1 MRALH
6 RLFLTC
12 WMMAS
17 ADAAQIGKPPL
28 VPPASERAE
37 SPVRGGTRF
46 GRAVLPLADLDGD
59 GTPEIAVGAP
69 MWQGGGA
76 VLVLSGATRGRL
88 ALWRGAERLGSFG
101 HELRPMGDVDGDGVE
116 DVLVGRQEGHQ
127 CELWSPAKGHALRT
141 FRSPFEHVFAAGD
154 LDGDGLDDQLVT
166 WPTRWSLRAG
176 STGELLGSWDPG
188 VGAEE
193 LTALEDLDGD
203 GLLDFLVQA
212 SAERL
217 ILSAAGEDGLPTFA
231 CEAAPVVH
239 DHWGPVFGGR
249 GLVVDGAAS
258 GDLDGD
264 GRSDLVVSC
273 RHRGAAFIA
282 GLSLADRSTAIMRTP
297 PPGPGHDPLAGSR
310 YRFGYELLCPGD
322 LNGDGAGDVIA
333 SGAITIFQVRV
344 AALDAATG
352 GELWSADWSDGGATS
367 GVSLA
372 RFADVDGDGAAEVLV
387 GSSDWFWHGVVVPNG
402 TVRLLSGA
410 TGEPLWVVGER
421 RYRPGGVEAAPGARE
436 KR

>member
-1 MRALH
+1 MRS
-6 RLFLTC
+6 LFQLLLLC
-12 WMMAS
+12 SLMAS
-17 ADAAQIGKPPL
+17 AGAAQIGKPPL
-28 VPPASERAE
+28 APPVDEGAE
-37 SPVRGGTRF
+37 NALRGGTRF
-46 GRAVLPLADLDGD
+46 GRAVLALPDLDED
-59 GTPEIAVGAP
+59 GTPEFAVGAP
-69 MWQGGGA
+69 TWPGGGA
-76 VLVLSGATRGRL
+76 VLILSGATRQRL
-88 ALWRGAERLGSFG
+88 ALWQGAERLGSFG
-101 HELRPMGDVDGDGVE
+101 HGLRSMGDVDGDGMV
-116 DVLVGRQEGHQ
+116 DVLVGREGGHQ
-127 CELWSPAKGHALRT
+127 CELWSPAKARVLRT
-141 FRSPFEHVFAAGD
+141 FSKPFDHVFAAGD

-176 STGELLGSWDPG
+176 STGELLGSRDPG
-188 VGAEE
+188 IGAKE

-203 GLLDFLVQA
+203 GHLDFLVQA

-217 ILSAAGEDGLPTFA
+217 LLSAAGEDGLPTYG
-231 CEAAPVVH
+231 CEASPVVH
-239 DHWGPVFGGR
+239 DHWGSVFGGR

-264 GRSDLVVSC
+264 GRSDLVISC
-273 RHRGAAFIA
+273 RHRGAAFVA

-297 PPGPGHDPLAGSR
+297 PPGPGRDPLAGSR